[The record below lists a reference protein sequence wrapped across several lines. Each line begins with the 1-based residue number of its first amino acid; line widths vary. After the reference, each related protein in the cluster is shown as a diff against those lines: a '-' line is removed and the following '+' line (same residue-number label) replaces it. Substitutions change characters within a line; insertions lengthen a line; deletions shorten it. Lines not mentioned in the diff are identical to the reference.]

1 MSLSANQDPGLPTID
16 QSPPLMILTLI
27 CLLDPPSIQVITRT
41 QNVHNTNW
49 QMDATLLMIK
59 HRDNL
64 GTFPFDDADAVFL
77 SPLIF
82 ADNSDEVS
90 DATLGG
96 NIVIPAFILFQF

>member
-1 MSLSANQDPGLPTID
+1 
-16 QSPPLMILTLI
+16 MILTLI

-59 HRDNL
+59 HNL
-64 GTFPFDDADAVFL
+64 GTFPFDDADPVFL

-82 ADNSDEVS
+82 ADNSDDVS

>member
-1 MSLSANQDPGLPTID
+1 MSLSTKQDPGLPTID

-27 CLLDPPSIQVITRT
+27 CLLDPPSIQDITRT

-64 GTFPFDDADAVFL
+64 GTFPFDDADAVFSVL
-77 SPLIF
+77 SYLLTI
-82 ADNSDEVS
+82 SDEVS